1 MDKNNQVVDLNLTS
15 EEYEL
20 FNTLLIKIMRRRC
33 KRIKDNWQK
42 IKELDEYEKRKGYES
57 MRSQESK
64 NVRIC
69 IDSI

>member
-1 MDKNNQVVDLNLTS
+1 MDKNNQVVDINLTS

-57 MRSQESK
+57 MRSQETK
-64 NVRIC
+64 NVIIC